1 MWILIKFY
9 LQKEAAV
16 FILLTL
22 ALKLMLYIL
31 ALPAQS
37 HGFFFFLQIL
47 LNDIPTASRYSL
59 SVLLS
64 MLKFLIPNLSS
75 WKLFF
80 ISLILSYYLLVRSLA
95 FGILACLD
103 IFARLGSES
112 RLGWATWQHM
122 PSFLK
127 DSIRKISER

>member
-1 MWILIKFY
+1 MNFNKILFTKGGSRLYFADPCP
-9 LQKEAAV
+9 K
-16 FILLTL
+16 TH
-22 ALKLMLYIL
+22 ALHSSIT
-31 ALPAQS
+31 S
-37 HGFFFFLQIL
+37 SISWVFLQIL

-103 IFARLGSES
+103 IFAGLGPES

>member
-1 MWILIKFY
+1 MWVLIKFY
-9 LQKEAAV
+9 LQKEAAG

-31 ALPAQS
+31 ASPAQS
-37 HGFFFFLQIL
+37 HGFFLQIL

-59 SVLLS
+59 SVFLS

-80 ISLILSYYLLVRSLA
+80 ISLILSYHLLVRSLA

-122 PSFLK
+122 LSFLK